1 MGPIGEWSLSE
12 AARLLGQPQH
22 RLIYFC
28 EKDVVVPDLGNAK
41 GRGSS
46 RRFSARNLLE
56 FAVALR
62 LRELTLP
69 VDTVA
74 AIIHVLR
81 AFETKVTDEIKG
93 FDLIHSL
100 RGKNAPDLRI
110 IISDGRLLYF
120 SLGVGAGDRKL
131 FGGLDFHSLATKKI
145 KPTMIR
151 KEKIAANEFGKGV
164 TPKPASPASEFGGPE
179 GSKHAR
185 IEISV
190 TRIAKDL
197 PLDG

>member
-1 MGPIGEWSLSE
+1 MTTREEWTLSE
-12 AARLLGQPQH
+12 AARFLAEPQH
-22 RLIYFC
+22 RLIYLC
-28 EKDVVVPDLGNAK
+28 EKGVVVPDLGNAK

-56 FAVALR
+56 FAVALK
-62 LRELTLP
+62 LRKLTLP

-81 AFETKVTDEIKG
+81 AFEVKVADEIKG
-93 FDLIHSL
+93 FDLVGSL
-100 RGKNAPDLRI
+100 RQKNAPDLRI
-110 IISDGRLLYF
+110 LVSDGQLLYF
-120 SLGVGAGDRKL
+120 SLGVGDGIPKL
-131 FGGLDFHSLATKKI
+131 FGGLDYRGLATKKS
-145 KPTMIR
+145 KPGTRR
-151 KEKIAANEFGKGV
+151 KEKITANEIGKTV
-164 TPKPASPASEFGGPE
+164 IPKPVTLPSEFGGPE

>member
-1 MGPIGEWSLSE
+1 MNLSPEWTLSE
-12 AARLLGQPQH
+12 AARLLGEPQH
-22 RLIYFC
+22 RLIYLC
-28 EKDVVVPDLGNAK
+28 EKSVVVPEFGNAK

-56 FAVALR
+56 FAVALK

-81 AFETKVTDEIKG
+81 TFETKVAGEIEG
-93 FDLIHSL
+93 FDFVGGL
-100 RGKNAPDLRI
+100 RAKNAPELRI
-110 IISDGRLLYF
+110 IISDGRRLYF
-120 SLGVGAGDRKL
+120 SLGTAAAAPKI
-131 FGGLDFHSLATKKI
+131 FGGLDFRGLATGKV
-145 KPTMIR
+145 KPGAR
-151 KEKIAANEFGKGV
+151 RREKIVARDFGMGV
-164 TPKPASPASEFGGPE
+164 TVEPTFPPTEFGGPE

-197 PLDG
+197 PLDA